1 MSCRLHTSVIT
12 TKKLAPLFYG
22 EEVDKSYFIGCS
34 LGGRQGIK
42 AAEMFPEDF
51 DGILAGAP
59 AVDFNSLYSWRAS
72 FFPITG
78 AAGSEN
84 FISADTW
91 TTTIHDEVLKQCDG
105 IDGVADGIIEDPTL
119 CQFQPDVLL
128 CGTYDPSVACLNS
141 SQIQVVKAIFNDYT
155 WPNGSLLFPGM
166 QPGSEVQA
174 ANGLYS
180 GAPFS
185 YSQDWFRFAVLEDP
199 NWDPSTYTISDA
211 LLAIEKDPGSIRTW
225 PLSLSSFE
233 SRGGKILTYH
243 GLQDQ
248 QITSYNSIRFYE
260 HLASQMKYSSEQM
273 DNFYRFFRI
282 PGMSHCSGG
291 PGAWVLGQGG
301 KGSSQGIGFD
311 KEHNLLAALVAW
323 VENGSAPETVT
334 GTKFVDDVV
343 AQGVAYRH
351 SHCRYPTRSTYL
363 GSEQDPLEERS
374 WACELP

>member
-1 MSCRLHTSVIT
+1 MDRENISNRKRRHRWLLHTSVIT
-12 TKKLAPLFYG
+12 TKQLAPLFYG

-119 CQFQPDVLL
+119 CLFEPNTLL

-141 SQIQVVKAIFNDYT
+141 AQIQVVKAIFNDYT
-155 WPNGSLLFPGM
+155 WPNGSLLFPAM

-185 YSQDWFRFAVLEDP
+185 YSQDWFRFAILEDP
-199 NWDPSTYTISDA
+199 DWDPSTYTVSDA

-282 PGMSHCSGG
+282 P
-291 PGAWVLGQGG
+291 
-301 KGSSQGIGFD
+301 
-311 KEHNLLAALVAW
+311 AALVAW